1 MRLFYLMTFV
11 IASTSAL
18 APLANA
24 RRSHSIM
31 TPFKAA
37 KASPVKAADKA
48 VPPGKKQPT
57 KVSPPMKGVPPSKTS
72 PMKGTPPGKTSPAKG
87 GKPKASL
94 FTAARVNKKGV
105 DVKEIRPAAKK
116 LFGIF

>member
-1 MRLFYLMTFV
+1 MRLFFLIAFL
-11 IASTSAL
+11 IASTSAF

-24 RRSHSIM
+24 RRSHSVLA
-31 TPFKAA
+31 PFKAA
-37 KASPVKAADKA
+37 KASPVKATDKA

-57 KVSPPMKGVPPSKTS
+57 KASPPMKGAPPSKTS

-94 FTAARVNKKGV
+94 FTVAQVNKKGA
-105 DVKEIRPAAKK
+105 DIKEMQPAAKK